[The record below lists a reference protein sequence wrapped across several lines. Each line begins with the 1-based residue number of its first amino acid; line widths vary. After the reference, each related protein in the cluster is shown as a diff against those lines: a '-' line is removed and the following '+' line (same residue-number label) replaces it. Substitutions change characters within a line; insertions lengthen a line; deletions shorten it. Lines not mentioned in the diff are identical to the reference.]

1 MQIIPWAMT
10 FKLRCTFFFKR
21 QTFLLTSTHCEV
33 QGIECFGRNQKVSIQ
48 ESFPETYSAKNY
60 SSIKWN
66 WRFLKFLRYIYTIFK
81 ISNIKMFARLSRS
94 FFRFVLAVQI
104 TRPDLKKQAYKP
116 YHYFRLWSRSQNL
129 CYSLHTVKM
138 YFSRRSL
145 QQVNLRA
152 LYLNCCPG
160 GDSVKRLIIQ
170 AVDLKHQFTNKTL
183 KVSTVQHSKREIEKN
198 ELIE

>member
-1 MQIIPWAMT
+1 
-10 FKLRCTFFFKR
+10 
-21 QTFLLTSTHCEV
+21 
-33 QGIECFGRNQKVSIQ
+33 
-48 ESFPETYSAKNY
+48 
-60 SSIKWN
+60 
-66 WRFLKFLRYIYTIFK
+66 
-81 ISNIKMFARLSRS
+81 MFAQLSRS

-104 TRPDLKKQAYKP
+104 ARPDLKKQAYKP

-129 CYSLHTVKM
+129 CYSSHTVKM

-160 GDSVKRLIIQ
+160 GDFVKRLIIQ

-183 KVSTVQHSKREIEKN
+183 KVSTVQHSKREIEKMNLSNNRCICCWVSLAALDATQMWFTN
-198 ELIE
+198 ELMLSRENCCKRLIFNFKYWFKYIMQNWKIKTT